1 MQHSHIGRVYA
12 ALHNMSQPSTGIRK
26 RLRRRSQGGSSLKIL
41 SPMACILNEP
51 DVSFAHVGAH
61 CWEADIATGAKRD
74 FASLLDDL
82 FVASGEAD
90 EAGAKPTIPFDYLSV
105 VDELH
110 SGRIKVSGEAAAAE
124 YRESGA
130 DLAAEFSALLDQA
143 RVVLADEHP
152 KPEEALPPIDPDAI
166 ASELGLGHIAKAA
179 DLARLR
185 RDFAFANHPDR
196 VAPHL
201 RQRAMIR
208 MQVANMLIDEAKK
221 RALAATRRR

>member
-1 MQHSHIGRVYA
+1 MYRPCKA
-12 ALHNMSQPSTGIRK
+12 
-26 RLRRRSQGGSSLKIL
+26 RLGT
-41 SPMACILNEP
+41 
-51 DVSFAHVGAH
+51 H

-82 FVASGEAD
+82 FVASGEAED
-90 EAGAKPTIPFDYLSV
+90 VAAKPTIPFDYLSV

-110 SGRIKVSGEAAAAE
+110 SGRIKVAGEAAAAE

-130 DLAAEFSALLDQA
+130 DLASEFAALLDQA
-143 RVVLADEHP
+143 RIALANEHP
-152 KPEEALPPIDPDAI
+152 EPQEVLPPIDPEAI
-166 ASELGLGHIAKAA
+166 ATELGLGRVAKAA

-185 RDFAFANHPDR
+185 REFAFANHPDR

-208 MQVANMLIDEAKK
+208 MQVANMLIDDARQK
-221 RALAATRRR
+221 ALAATRRR